1 MLETLRRK
9 LTWLVIGI
17 LVLISA
23 GLMLSVNE
31 TYRAGIRRQAYASL
45 DAILE
50 NDGQRPDGFAA
61 QATDG
66 ETPPK
71 PEGDERRDPGQPR
84 SAPLVSL
91 SNSYT
96 VWLDESGAVT
106 DWVSDR
112 AELYS
117 DAQIAE
123 IAALAQKTGKPRGR
137 IGSQYYALSARPYGA
152 MLAVI
157 DARSELA
164 AARRLLISTSVIAVL
179 VFAAL
184 SLGAV
189 LLIRRMLRPVRE
201 AFEKQKRFVW
211 DASHELKTPLA
222 VIAANADVLAAE
234 AGESESLSY
243 IRAEIGHADAL
254 IRNLLTLARMDDGA
268 ARARFQTFDLGRTL
282 LGAAL
287 PFESTVFE
295 AGKTLKTDV
304 PDGVLLRGDAEMIG
318 QLATILL
325 SNALKYADAG
335 SEITLFLRESGA
347 KRVFGMHN
355 FGPAIPPDEQPR
367 VFDRFFRGSAVRADG
382 DGCGLGLSIA
392 QTIVR
397 LHRGTIAVKSTE
409 ADGTTF
415 TVTMPG

>member
-1 MLETLRRK
+1 MLETLRRR

-45 DAILE
+45 ESILE
-50 NDGQRPDGFAA
+50 NDGQRPDGLDA
-61 QATDG
+61 QTADG
-66 ETPPK
+66 ETPPPV
-71 PEGDERRDPGQPR
+71 PEGEERRDPGQPR
-84 SAPLVSL
+84 NTPLASL

-96 VWLDESGAVT
+96 VWLDEDGAVT

-123 IAALAQKTGKPRGR
+123 IAALAQKTGKARGR
-137 IGSQYYALSARPYGA
+137 IGSQYFALSERPYGA

-164 AARRLLISTSVIAVL
+164 AARRLLISTSVIAAL

-234 AGESESLSY
+234 VGESESLSY
-243 IRAEIGHADAL
+243 IRAEIGRADAL
-254 IRNLLTLARMDDGA
+254 IRNLLALARMDDGA

-282 LGAAL
+282 LGAGRRF
-287 PFESTVFE
+287 PSRR
-295 AGKTLKTDV
+295 
-304 PDGVLLRGDAEMIG
+304 RGDDRPAGGDSFEQRAQIRRRG
-318 QLATILL
+318 QRNHAFP
-325 SNALKYADAG
+325 ARKR
-335 SEITLFLRESGA
+335 REA
-347 KRVFGMHN
+347 RV
-355 FGPAIPPDEQPR
+355 R
-367 VFDRFFRGSAVRADG
+367 RA
-382 DGCGLGLSIA
+382 
-392 QTIVR
+392 
-397 LHRGTIAVKSTE
+397 
-409 ADGTTF
+409 
-415 TVTMPG
+415 